1 MKVTY
6 RIADSLPPTP
16 MAPRSMP
23 AVAIL
28 PKVNDPAVPTFD
40 QLEDGISTKP
50 KSVHNTRVVAIN
62 DNVGF

>member
-1 MKVTY
+1 
-6 RIADSLPPTP
+6 
-16 MAPRSMP
+16 MP